1 MGGNRI
7 GHRVRTRTDC
17 ERTRSSR
24 SLYLALVT
32 PSTLDWSI
40 VVGFVAALFATALL
54 ANSLSRGVSGF
65 LSADRCAGRYLV
77 TVAYNMA
84 QVGVITLVWY
94 FQLGYDVGFTQ
105 IWWGYMEGP
114 SLILLAIT
122 GWVIYRFRE
131 TRAMTLAQFFELRY
145 SKRFRVM
152 SGGVAFVSGIINYG
166 IFPGVTARF
175 FMALCGMPDRVV
187 WWGESIAVFP
197 MVMVILLALGIFMV
211 FAGGMVSIILTDFLQ
226 GVFCFGAFVFICFWL
241 LAHFPWPVLERAML
255 QMPTGTSFVDPF
267 GLSHEK
273 NFDVLYW
280 AISAF
285 VLFYAARAWQ
295 GDQGYNSA
303 PLNAHEARMAQ
314 ILNGWRYRVLM
325 LVTIVI
331 PLAVRAFLTQPEYA
345 DAAAPVHAALEQVS
359 TDTLRSELR
368 TPLAMA
374 MILPTGV
381 LGLFIAAMLGA
392 AVSTDEA
399 YLHSWGSIFIQ
410 DVILPFRKK
419 PFDPKT
425 HTMLLKLA
433 ALGVAIFAFTFSMLY
448 EPTQYIA
455 MFAAITASI
464 FVAGA
469 GAAIIGGLYWRR
481 GSTAGAWSA
490 MMTGMVLAVMGVLV
504 HQLPQD
510 FATSC
515 LGETGSPIDSAAL
528 WTREHLTGQVMG
540 FISMLSAS
548 AVYVLV
554 SLMGPRTDFEL
565 GRMLNRG
572 QWRREGDALIDR
584 PATTF
589 LEKLGMDSQF
599 KGTDRGV
606 TLVTLAWPLIFTV
619 IFLVGTAYA
628 LWRQTRGD
636 PIAATTW
643 SAWWHW
649 WTWLILGTSV
659 VVVVWFTCGG
669 IRDVIRMV
677 RLLRHRGIDVRDD
690 GRVVEGVNADEVDEL
705 RSQ

>member
-1 MGGNRI
+1 M
-7 GHRVRTRTDC
+7 
-17 ERTRSSR
+17 
-24 SLYLALVT
+24 T

-40 VVGFVAALFATALL
+40 VIAFVGVLIATAIL

-65 LSADRCAGRYLV
+65 LTADRCAGRYLV

-105 IWWGYMEGP
+105 IWWGYFEGP

-166 IFPGVTARF
+166 IFPGVTARY
-175 FMALCGMPDRVV
+175 FMALCGMPERFMLA
-187 WWGESIAVFP
+187 GESIAVFP
-197 MVMVILLALGIFMV
+197 IVMVCLLALGIFMV

-226 GVFCFGAFVFICFWL
+226 GVFCFGTFVFICFWL
-241 LAHFPWPVLERAML
+241 MAQFPWPVLERAML
-255 QMPTGTSFVDPF
+255 AMPEGTSFVDPF
-267 GLSHEK
+267 GLAREK
-273 NFDVLYW
+273 NFDIFYW

-295 GDQGYNSA
+295 GDQGYNAA

-325 LVTIVI
+325 LITIII

-345 DAAAPVHAALEQVS
+345 EAAAPVHAALDQV
-359 TDTLRSELR
+359 TNDALRSELR

-374 MILPTGV
+374 VMLPTGI

-419 PFDPKT
+419 PFDPKV
-425 HTMLLKLA
+425 HTFLLKLA
-433 ALGVAIFAFTFSMLY
+433 ALGVALFAFTFSMLY

-455 MFAAITASI
+455 MFAALTASI

-469 GAAIIGGLYWRR
+469 GAAIIGGLYWTR
-481 GSTAGAWSA
+481 GSTQGAWAA
-490 MMTGMVLAVMGVLV
+490 MVTGMLLAAGGVLV
-504 HQLPQD
+504 HQLPLD
-510 FATSC
+510 RWLSEVDA
-515 LGETGSPIDSAAL
+515 LGMQAQLCGAAISL
-528 WTREHLTGQVMG
+528 RENVTGQVMG
-540 FISMLSAS
+540 FISMISAS
-548 AVYVLV
+548 AMYIGV
-554 SLMGPRTDFEL
+554 SLLGPRTDFDL
-565 GRMLNRG
+565 NRMLNRG
-572 QWRREGDALIDR
+572 RWRVEGDASIDAA
-584 PATTF
+584 PTTF

-599 KGTDRGV
+599 KGTDRAV
-606 TLVTLAWPLIFTV
+606 TLVTLAWPLFFTLLFV
-619 IFLVGTAYA
+619 VGTIYA
-628 LWRQTRGD
+628 LWRKSCAD
-636 PIAATTW
+636 PITPASWSTW
-643 SAWWHW
+643 WFW

-659 VVVVWFTCGG
+659 VVVVWFTSGG

-677 RLLRHRGIDVRDD
+677 RVLRARSVDVRDD
-690 GRVVEGVNADEVDEL
+690 GRVIDGVNADESPT
-705 RSQ
+705 R

>member
-1 MGGNRI
+1 M
-7 GHRVRTRTDC
+7 
-17 ERTRSSR
+17 
-24 SLYLALVT
+24 T

-40 VVGFVAALFATALL
+40 VIGFVALLVATALL
-54 ANSLSRGVSGF
+54 ANNLSRGVSGF
-65 LSADRCAGRYLV
+65 LTADRCAGRYLV

-94 FQLGYDVGFTQ
+94 FQIGYDVGFTQ
-105 IWWGYMEGP
+105 IWWGYFEGP

-175 FMALCGMPDRVV
+175 FMALCGMPERFTLA
-187 WWGESIAVFP
+187 GESFAVFP
-197 MVMVILLALGIFMV
+197 VVMVVLLALGIFMV

-226 GVFCFGAFVFICFWL
+226 GVFCFGTFVFICFWL
-241 LAHFPWPVLERAML
+241 MAQFPWPVLERAMFA
-255 QMPTGTSFVDPF
+255 MPDGTSFVDPF
-267 GLSHEK
+267 GLRREK
-273 NFDVLYW
+273 NFDVFYW

-295 GDQGYNSA
+295 GDQGYNAA

-325 LVTIVI
+325 LVTIII

-345 DAAAPVHAALEQVS
+345 EAAAPVQAALDQVANQS
-359 TDTLRSELR
+359 LRAELR

-374 MILPTGV
+374 VMLPAGV

-410 DVILPFRKK
+410 DVVLPFRKK
-419 PFDPKT
+419 PFDPRT

-433 ALGVAIFAFTFSMLY
+433 ALGVAVFAFTFSMLY

-455 MFAAITASI
+455 MFAALTASI

-469 GAAIIGGLYWRR
+469 GAAIIGGLYWTR
-481 GSTAGAWSA
+481 GSTYGAWAA
-490 MMTGMVLAVMGVLV
+490 MVTGMVLAAIGVLV
-504 HQLPQD
+504 HQLPLDAWAAQ
-510 FATSC
+510 
-515 LGETGSPIDSAAL
+515 GEAGLVPMAFLQPAIL
-528 WTREHLTGQVMG
+528 VRENITGQVMG
-540 FISMLSAS
+540 FLSMVSAS
-548 AVYVLV
+548 VMYIAV
-554 SLMGPRTDFEL
+554 SLLGPRTDFDL
-565 GRMLNRG
+565 NRMLNRG
-572 QWRREGDALIDR
+572 RWRIEGDASIDAA
-584 PATTF
+584 PTTF
-589 LEKLGMDSQF
+589 LEKLGMGSQF
-599 KGTDRGV
+599 KGSDRAV
-606 TLVTLAWPLIFTV
+606 TLVTLAWPLVFT
-619 IFLVGTAYA
+619 ILFLVGTAYA
-628 LWRQTRGD
+628 LWRKANDD
-636 PIAATTW
+636 PISPSSWSTW
-643 SAWWHW
+643 WFW

-659 VVVVWFTCGG
+659 IVVVWFTSGG
-669 IRDVIRMV
+669 IRDVVRMV
-677 RLLRHRGIDVRDD
+677 RVLRARRVDVRDD
-690 GRVVEGVNADEVDEL
+690 GRVIDGVNADEVP
-705 RSQ
+705 RP

>member
-1 MGGNRI
+1 M
-7 GHRVRTRTDC
+7 
-17 ERTRSSR
+17 
-24 SLYLALVT
+24 T
-32 PSTLDWSI
+32 PSALDWSI
-40 VVGFVAALFATALL
+40 VIGFVAVLGATALL

-65 LSADRCAGRYLV
+65 LTADRCAGRYLV

-105 IWWGYMEGP
+105 IWWGYFEGP

-175 FMALCGMPDRVV
+175 FMALCGMPQTFTLA
-187 WWGESIAVFP
+187 GESFAVFP
-197 MVMVILLALGIFMV
+197 IVMVVLLALGIFMV

-226 GVFCFGAFVFICFWL
+226 GVFCFGTFVFICFWL
-241 LAHFPWPVLERAML
+241 MAQFPWPVLERAML
-255 QMPTGTSFVDPF
+255 AMPEGTSFVDPF
-267 GLSHEK
+267 GLSREK
-273 NFDVLYW
+273 NFDVFYW

-295 GDQGYNSA
+295 GDQGYNAA

-325 LVTIVI
+325 LVTIII

-345 DAAAPVHAALEQVS
+345 QAAAPVQAALDQVANES
-359 TDTLRSELR
+359 LRAELR

-374 MILPTGV
+374 VMLPTGI

-410 DVILPFRKK
+410 DVVLPFRKR
-419 PFDPKT
+419 PLDPKT
-425 HTMLLKLA
+425 HTRLLKLA
-433 ALGVAIFAFTFSMLY
+433 ALGVAVFAFTFSMLY

-455 MFAAITASI
+455 MFAALTASI

-481 GSTAGAWSA
+481 GSTYGAWAA
-490 MMTGMVLAVMGVLV
+490 MITGMLLAAGGVLV
-504 HQLPQD
+504 HQLPLD
-510 FATSC
+510 AWAAS
-515 LGETGSPIDSAAL
+515 GEDGAVPLSLVQFSISV
-528 WTREHLTGQVMG
+528 RENVTGQVMG
-540 FISMLSAS
+540 FLSMVGAS
-548 AVYVLV
+548 AMYVGV
-554 SLMGPRTDFEL
+554 SLLGPRTDFDL
-565 GRMLNRG
+565 NRMLNRG
-572 QWRREGDALIDR
+572 RWRIEGDASIDA

-599 KGTDRGV
+599 KGSDRAV
-606 TLVTLAWPLIFTV
+606 TLVTLAWPLAFT
-619 IFLVGTAYA
+619 ILFLCGTAYA
-628 LWRQTRGD
+628 LWRRSNDD
-636 PIAATTW
+636 PISSASWSTW
-643 SAWWHW
+643 WFW

-659 VVVVWFTCGG
+659 VVVIWFTSGG

-677 RLLRHRGIDVRDD
+677 RVLRARRIDVRDD
-690 GRVVEGVNADEVDEL
+690 GRVIDGVNADEVP
-705 RSQ
+705 RR

>member
-1 MGGNRI
+1 M
-7 GHRVRTRTDC
+7 
-17 ERTRSSR
+17 
-24 SLYLALVT
+24 T

-40 VVGFVAALFATALL
+40 VIGFVALLVATALL
-54 ANSLSRGVSGF
+54 ANNLSRGVSGF
-65 LSADRCAGRYLV
+65 LTADRCAGRYLV

-94 FQLGYDVGFTQ
+94 FQIGYDVGFTQ
-105 IWWGYMEGP
+105 IWWGYFEGP

-175 FMALCGMPDRVV
+175 FMALCGMPERFTLA
-187 WWGESIAVFP
+187 GESFAVFP
-197 MVMVILLALGIFMV
+197 VVMVVLLALGIFMV

-226 GVFCFGAFVFICFWL
+226 GVFCFGTFVFICFWL
-241 LAHFPWPVLERAML
+241 MAQFPWPVLERAMFA
-255 QMPTGTSFVDPF
+255 MPDGTSFVDPF
-267 GLSHEK
+267 GLRREK
-273 NFDVLYW
+273 NFDVFYW

-295 GDQGYNSA
+295 GDQGYNAA

-325 LVTIVI
+325 LVTIII

-345 DAAAPVHAALEQVS
+345 EAAAPVQAALDQVANQS
-359 TDTLRSELR
+359 LRAELR

-374 MILPTGV
+374 VMLPAGV

-410 DVILPFRKK
+410 DVVLPFRKK
-419 PFDPKT
+419 PFDPRT

-433 ALGVAIFAFTFSMLY
+433 ALGVAVFAFTFSMLY

-455 MFAAITASI
+455 MFAALTASI

-469 GAAIIGGLYWRR
+469 GAAIIGGLYWTR
-481 GSTAGAWSA
+481 GSTYGAWAA
-490 MMTGMVLAVMGVLV
+490 MVTGMVLAAIGVLV
-504 HQLPQD
+504 HQLPLDAWAAQ
-510 FATSC
+510 
-515 LGETGSPIDSAAL
+515 GEAGLVPMAFLQPAIL
-528 WTREHLTGQVMG
+528 VRENITGQVMG
-540 FISMLSAS
+540 FLSMVSAS
-548 AVYVLV
+548 VMYIAV
-554 SLMGPRTDFEL
+554 SLLGPRTDFDL
-565 GRMLNRG
+565 NRMLNRG
-572 QWRREGDALIDR
+572 RWRIEGDASIDAA
-584 PATTF
+584 PTTF

-599 KGTDRGV
+599 KGSDRAV
-606 TLVTLAWPLIFTV
+606 TLVTLAWPLVFT
-619 IFLVGTAYA
+619 ILFLVGTAYA
-628 LWRQTRGD
+628 LWRKANDD
-636 PIAATTW
+636 PISPSSWSTW
-643 SAWWHW
+643 WFW

-659 VVVVWFTCGG
+659 IVVVWFTSGG
-669 IRDVIRMV
+669 IRDVVRMV
-677 RLLRHRGIDVRDD
+677 RVLRARRVDVRDD
-690 GRVVEGVNADEVDEL
+690 GRVIDGVNADEVP
-705 RSQ
+705 RP

>member
-1 MGGNRI
+1 M
-7 GHRVRTRTDC
+7 
-17 ERTRSSR
+17 
-24 SLYLALVT
+24 T

-40 VVGFVAALFATALL
+40 VIAFVGVLIATAIL

-65 LSADRCAGRYLV
+65 LTADRCAGRYLV

-105 IWWGYMEGP
+105 IWWGYFEGP

-175 FMALCGMPDRVV
+175 FMALCGMPERFMLA
-187 WWGESIAVFP
+187 GESIAVFP
-197 MVMVILLALGIFMV
+197 IVMVCLLALGIFMV

-226 GVFCFGAFVFICFWL
+226 GVFCFGTFVFICFWL
-241 LAHFPWPVLERAML
+241 MAQFPWPVLERAML
-255 QMPTGTSFVDPF
+255 AMPEGTSFVDPF
-267 GLSHEK
+267 GLAREK
-273 NFDVLYW
+273 NFDIFYW

-295 GDQGYNSA
+295 GDQGYNAA

-325 LVTIVI
+325 LITIII

-345 DAAAPVHAALEQVS
+345 EAAAPVHAALDQV
-359 TDTLRSELR
+359 TNDALRSELR

-374 MILPTGV
+374 VMLPTGI

-419 PFDPKT
+419 PFDPKV
-425 HTMLLKLA
+425 HTFLLKLA
-433 ALGVAIFAFTFSMLY
+433 ALGVALFAFTFSMLY

-455 MFAAITASI
+455 MFAALTASI

-469 GAAIIGGLYWRR
+469 GAAIIGGLYWTR
-481 GSTAGAWSA
+481 GSTQGAWAA
-490 MMTGMVLAVMGVLV
+490 MVTGMLLAAGGVLV
-504 HQLPQD
+504 HQLPLD
-510 FATSC
+510 RWLSEVDA
-515 LGETGSPIDSAAL
+515 LGMQAQLCGAAISL
-528 WTREHLTGQVMG
+528 RENVTGQVMG
-540 FISMLSAS
+540 FISMISAS
-548 AVYVLV
+548 AMYIGV
-554 SLMGPRTDFEL
+554 SLLGPRTDFDL
-565 GRMLNRG
+565 NRMLNRG
-572 QWRREGDALIDR
+572 RWRVEGDASIDAA
-584 PATTF
+584 PTTF

-599 KGTDRGV
+599 KGTDRAV
-606 TLVTLAWPLIFTV
+606 TLVTLAWPLFFTLLFV
-619 IFLVGTAYA
+619 VGTIYA
-628 LWRQTRGD
+628 LWRKSCAD
-636 PIAATTW
+636 PITPASWSTW
-643 SAWWHW
+643 WFW

-659 VVVVWFTCGG
+659 VVVVWFTSGG

-677 RLLRHRGIDVRDD
+677 RVLRARSVDVRDD
-690 GRVVEGVNADEVDEL
+690 GRVIDGVNADESPT
-705 RSQ
+705 R

>member
-1 MGGNRI
+1 M
-7 GHRVRTRTDC
+7 
-17 ERTRSSR
+17 
-24 SLYLALVT
+24 T

-40 VVGFVAALFATALL
+40 VIGFVALLVATALL
-54 ANSLSRGVSGF
+54 ANNLSRGVSGF
-65 LSADRCAGRYLV
+65 LTADRCAGRYLV

-94 FQLGYDVGFTQ
+94 FQVGYDVGFTQ
-105 IWWGYMEGP
+105 IWWGYFEGP

-175 FMALCGMPDRVV
+175 FMALCGMPERFTLA
-187 WWGESIAVFP
+187 GESFAVFP
-197 MVMVILLALGIFMV
+197 VVMVVLLALGIFMV

-226 GVFCFGAFVFICFWL
+226 GVFCFGTFVFICFWL
-241 LAHFPWPVLERAML
+241 MAQFPWPVLERAMFA
-255 QMPTGTSFVDPF
+255 MPTGTSFVDPF
-267 GLSHEK
+267 GLSREK
-273 NFDVLYW
+273 NFDVFYW

-295 GDQGYNSA
+295 GDQGYNAA

-325 LVTIVI
+325 LVTIII

-345 DAAAPVHAALEQVS
+345 EAAAPVQAALDQVANQS
-359 TDTLRSELR
+359 LRAELR

-374 MILPTGV
+374 VMLPAGV

-410 DVILPFRKK
+410 DVVLPFRKK
-419 PFDPKT
+419 PLDPRT
-425 HTMLLKLA
+425 HTLLLKLA
-433 ALGVAIFAFTFSMLY
+433 ALGVAVFAFTFSMLY

-455 MFAAITASI
+455 MFAALTASI

-469 GAAIIGGLYWRR
+469 GAAIIGGLYWTR
-481 GSTAGAWSA
+481 GSTYGAWAA
-490 MMTGMVLAVMGVLV
+490 MVTGMVLAASGVLV
-504 HQLPQD
+504 HQLPLDAWAAQGESSLVPM
-510 FATSC
+510 AC
-515 LGETGSPIDSAAL
+515 LQSAIDL
-528 WTREHLTGQVMG
+528 RENVTGQVMG
-540 FISMLSAS
+540 FLSMVSAS
-548 AVYVLV
+548 VMYIAV
-554 SLMGPRTDFEL
+554 SLLGPRTDFDL
-565 GRMLNRG
+565 NRMLNRG
-572 QWRREGDALIDR
+572 RWRIEGDASIDAA
-584 PATTF
+584 PTTF

-599 KGTDRGV
+599 KGTDRAV
-606 TLVTLAWPLIFTV
+606 TLVTLAWPLAFTV
-619 IFLVGTAYA
+619 LFLVGTAYA
-628 LWRQTRGD
+628 LWRKANEN
-636 PIAATTW
+636 PISPSSWSTW
-643 SAWWHW
+643 WFW

-659 VVVVWFTCGG
+659 IVVVWFTSGG
-669 IRDVIRMV
+669 IRDVVRMV
-677 RLLRHRGIDVRDD
+677 RVLRARRVDVRDD
-690 GRVVEGVNADEVDEL
+690 GRVIDGVNADEVP
-705 RSQ
+705 RP

>member
-1 MGGNRI
+1 MT
-7 GHRVRTRTDC
+7 TRATLRRLRGASNSGVHDLTQ
-17 ERTRSSR
+17 RPIFSP
-24 SLYLALVT
+24 VT

-40 VVGFVAALFATALL
+40 VLGFVFVLMATAML
-54 ANSLSRGVSGF
+54 ANNLSRGVSGF
-65 LSADRCAGRYLV
+65 LTADRCAGRYLV

-94 FQLGYDVGFTQ
+94 FQLGFDVGFTQ
-105 IWWGYMEGP
+105 IWWGYFEGP

-175 FMALCGMPDRVV
+175 FMALCGMPERFMLA
-187 WWGESIAVFP
+187 GESIATFP
-197 MVMVILLALGIFMV
+197 VVMVVLLALGIFMV

-226 GVFCFGAFVFICFWL
+226 GVFCFGTFVFICFWL
-241 LAHFPWPVLERAML
+241 MAQFPWPVLERAMFA
-255 QMPTGTSFVDPF
+255 MPQGTSFVDPF
-267 GLSHEK
+267 GLSREK
-273 NFDVLYW
+273 NFDVMYW

-295 GDQGYNSA
+295 GDQGYNAA

-325 LVTIVI
+325 LVTIII

-345 DAAAPVHAALEQVS
+345 DAALPVQAALDQIS
-359 TDTLRSELR
+359 SDALRAELR

-374 MILPTGV
+374 MILPTGI

-419 PFDPKT
+419 PLDPKT
-425 HTMLLKLA
+425 HTLLLKLA
-433 ALGVAIFAFTFSMLY
+433 ALGVAVFAFTFSMLY

-481 GSTAGAWSA
+481 GSTLGAWSA
-490 MMTGMVLAVMGVLV
+490 MITGMVLAVVGVLV
-504 HQLPQD
+504 HQLPLDHWLSEAEQGGIV
-510 FATSC
+510 ASIWSNGVW
-515 LGETGSPIDSAAL
+515 L
-528 WTREHLTGQVMG
+528 REHVTGQVMG
-540 FISMLSAS
+540 FISMISAS
-548 AVYVLV
+548 VMYVAV
-554 SLMGPRTDFEL
+554 SLVGPRTDFEL
-565 GRMLNRG
+565 DRMLNRG
-572 QWRREGDALIDR
+572 RWRVEGDASIDL
-584 PATTF
+584 PAMTIW
-589 LEKLGMDSQF
+589 EKLGMDNQF
-599 KGTDRGV
+599 KGTDRVV
-606 TLVTLAWPLIFTV
+606 TLVTLAWPLFFTLV
-619 IFLVGTAYA
+619 FLVGTAYA
-628 LWRQTRGD
+628 LWRKSNAD
-636 PIAATTW
+636 PISAASW
-643 SAWWHW
+643 SAWWFW

-659 VVVVWFTCGG
+659 VVVFWFTSGG

-677 RLLRHRGIDVRDD
+677 RLLRQRRVDARDD
-690 GRVVEGVNADEVDEL
+690 GRVIDGVNADESPT
-705 RSQ
+705 R